1 MPSHFYHG
9 LFGIYILLSLLPTA
23 PPTRKKQKQS
33 FTKFFVPFCL
43 INLSPKK
50 TGPKQKSKK
59 ILNMYL
65 HIIFSSIEKN
75 HFLFEKRSCIEKKSE
90 KKSTRGKM
98 CERFSH
104 GQKKG
109 VPGSHVAVES
119 GIWELIFF
127 RVQFFGV
134 LLFRNLFN
142 ITLTPNAHGQYVH
155 SSIHF

>member
-9 LFGIYILLSLLPTA
+9 LFGIHILLSLLPTA

-90 KKSTRGKM
+90 KNLPVGK
-98 CERFSH
+98 CVNVFPTA
-104 GQKKG
+104 KKREYQG
-109 VPGSHVAVES
+109 HTWRLKVASGS
-119 GIWELIFF
+119 LY
-127 RVQFFGV
+127 FFG
-134 LLFRNLFN
+134 FN
-142 ITLTPNAHGQYVH
+142 FLGSCSFGTSLI
-155 SSIHF
+155 